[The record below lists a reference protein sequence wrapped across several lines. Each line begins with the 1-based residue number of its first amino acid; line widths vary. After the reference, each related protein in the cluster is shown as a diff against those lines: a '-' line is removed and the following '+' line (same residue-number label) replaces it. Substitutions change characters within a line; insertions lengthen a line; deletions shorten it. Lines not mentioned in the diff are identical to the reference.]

1 MKLLMIYADRFWCRP
16 NPKNLEEVD
25 TMVLPDEFTDVQ
37 VGFVQVEQ
45 QDEEDLASK
54 ETKLVKNLKW
64 AAKKNNTNKILL
76 HSFAHLSDSKAS
88 AESTKLVF
96 DNAERRLHDSGYDVA
111 QTPFGYFL
119 DLEIKTPGLSLAR
132 VFKDL

>member
-1 MKLLMIYADRFWCRP
+1 MKLLMIYADRFWCKP
-16 NPKNLEEVD
+16 NSKTLQDVE
-25 TMVLPDEFTDVQ
+25 TMILPNEFTDVQ
-37 VGFVQVEQ
+37 VGFIQVEQ

-88 AESTKLVF
+88 VGSTKLVF
-96 DNAERRLHDSGYDVA
+96 DNAERRLQDSGYDVA